1 MVLVLAFLA
10 ALAPQASAGGEDK
23 DLGLK
28 TVQVQTASFNKVASS
43 TRQFIREAKIGEQV
57 TVTAVEGNYAKVKLA
72 DGTEAYI
79 SRSSL
84 IASEKYVKAPSNEKE
99 MGEMKGQGY
108 EAGRFDPETENAYK
122 KDKGPEMAKAFTGV
136 DAWEARQ
143 AWTAKRA
150 TVATR
155 LDEFR
160 KGGKLGEYSN
170 VK

>member
-1 MVLVLAFLA
+1 MILVLAFLA
-10 ALAPQASAGGEDK
+10 ALAPQDAAGGEEK

-28 TVQVQTASFNKVASS
+28 KVQVQSASFNKVPS
-43 TRQFIREAKIGEQV
+43 TTRGFIREAKIGEEV

-72 DGTEAYI
+72 DGAEAYI
-79 SRSSL
+79 SRSAL

-122 KDKGPEMAKAFTGV
+122 KDKGPEMDRAFRGV

-143 AWTAKRA
+143 AWITQRG
-150 TVATR
+150 TVAKR